1 MIKRMLFM
9 VLTLAFASSCSLVE
23 SDTFESE
30 YVVES
35 YLFAGDTLPEIRLS
49 QTVPFGTAYVFEQQ
63 AVANATVELSLLA
76 NDNSVE
82 QTFSYAMQERGIYK
96 INSSAT
102 VLPKRSYRLRVT
114 FPDDETVVTSTT
126 TIPDTFTIVE
136 ASTDTVVFA
145 STEQLEI
152 DVTESVFPGRQ
163 NIFIF
168 STEAFDVRR
177 DNLTPLLDEFLDED
191 DDLEDF
197 RINESP
203 PINEGNYD
211 RNPDGTLTI
220 NLPWIAIN
228 FYGPNRIRATAID
241 DNILNFVQSVSVQ
254 TQGSTL
260 SPGEVPNVIDGIEN
274 GTGIFG
280 SYALVETDLFVR
292 RGF

>member
-1 MIKRMLFM
+1 MIKKMFL
-9 VLTLAFASSCSLVE
+9 VLALVLASGCSLVE

-35 YLFAGDTLPEIRLS
+35 YLFAGDPLPDIRLS

-76 NDNSVE
+76 SDNSIE
-82 QTFSYAMQERGIYK
+82 QTFAYAMGDRGIYQ
-96 INSSAT
+96 SSGAA
-102 VLPKRSYRLRVT
+102 VVQPQRSYRLRIT

-126 TIPDTFTIVE
+126 TIPDTFSIIT
-136 ASTDTVVFA
+136 ASTDTVIFA
-145 STEQLEI
+145 STERLEI

-168 STEAFDVRR
+168 STEAFDVSL
-177 DNLTPLLDEFLDED
+177 DNLTPLLDEFFDEEE
-191 DDLEDF
+191 DDLEEF

-211 RNPDGTLTI
+211 RNPDGSLTI

-228 FYGPNRIRATAID
+228 FYGANRIRATAID
-241 DNILNFVQSVSVQ
+241 DNILDFVQSVSTQ

-260 SPGEVPNVIDGIEN
+260 SPGEVPNIIDNIEN
-274 GTGIFG
+274 GTGVFG
-280 SYALVETDLFVR
+280 SYALVETDLFVKR
-292 RGF
+292 PF

>member
-1 MIKRMLFM
+1 MF
-9 VLTLAFASSCSLVE
+9 VLILALALASGCSLVE

-35 YLFAGDTLPEIRLS
+35 YLFAGDSLPEIRLS

-76 NDNSVE
+76 NDNSIE
-82 QTFSYAMQERGIYK
+82 QTFSYAMEDRGVYK

-102 VLPKRSYRLRVT
+102 VLPQRSYRLRIT

-145 STEQLEI
+145 STEQLQI

-163 NIFIF
+163 NVFIF
-168 STEAFDVRR
+168 STEAFEVSRE
-177 DNLTPLLDEFLDED
+177 NLTPLLDEFLDED

-228 FYGPNRIRATAID
+228 FYGANRIRATAID
-241 DNILNFVQSVSVQ
+241 DNILNFVQSVTVQ

-274 GTGIFG
+274 GTGVFG

>member
-1 MIKRMLFM
+1 M